1 LIPIDIEWQ
10 LIDIAQQSK
19 KFALIPEFEKGNYFR
34 KDEIIDNNQIFID

>member
-1 LIPIDIEWQ
+1 MKFIDM
-10 LIDIAQQSK
+10 AQQAK